1 MHGKE
6 HNMPITKASIVYTLR
21 YLLLYSLLFIK
32 KMDDSFMY
40 GHMIKIL
47 RFLNSKEI
55 LKCL

>member
-1 MHGKE
+1 
-6 HNMPITKASIVYTLR
+6 MPITKASIVYTLR